1 MSDKEYLLPVDIT
14 DGPWRVRSRSS
25 PGWRIEGP
33 KGQLIA
39 FSKDNPYN
47 APNAEFI
54 AWARNNIQDIINEN
68 EILKKQNI
76 RMQKQTAQVREI
88 YSSALEIRNWLKASE
103 QPDTLIT
110 QFEKTINDA
119 GIFRESEM

>member
-1 MSDKEYLLPVDIT
+1 MSKDHVLPVDVSP
-14 DGPWRVRSRSS
+14 GPWRVRHRSS
-25 PGWRIEGP
+25 PGWRIEAPNGE
-33 KGQLIA
+33 LIA
-39 FSKDNPYN
+39 FSQDNPLN

-68 EILKKQNI
+68 EVLKKQNKKM
-76 RMQKQTAQVREI
+76 REQTERVREI
-88 YSSALEIRNWLKASE
+88 YNHALEIRNWLQASE

-110 QFEKTINDA
+110 EFEKIVNDS